1 MLNKLRYILLFC
13 SIASFGQNILSFS
26 NDQYSG
32 INGAIFSPT
41 TPYFNPN
48 KWDVNIVSEDVM
60 FRNNYGYI
68 SDKSVLGL
76 LKGDIKTANHRRGIR
91 GDSESNV
98 LDFYTDHFVSYYV
111 ENDVMGPS
119 FSFKQK
125 IKDQTF
131 RLGFFTRLR
140 TQSSVKDFD
149 NYMRYANQEIIE
161 PKEYAFQPVK
171 VNLMNWGEIGLNL
184 STNLYTTNTQEL
196 IVGANLKYLIG
207 LDGAVIN
214 SKNQIKLEAD
224 TISNPGRVDIYASNY
239 NIDASY
245 ATNYDFDGEKYSLKS
260 RGNGFAL
267 DLGIALVNR
276 RLNDELYDFKLS
288 ANIMDIGY
296 VNFKG
301 ENHQLYNPSQ
311 RVQIQNNP
319 TLDNT
324 DFESISQ
331 YMKLLSNEVYGDE
344 NESLKGNKFT
354 IGLPT
359 SLNINMSKK
368 IRDNHYWN
376 VNWIQRTPI
385 FENSLKRINV
395 LQTSYAIQKDGF
407 AIAPSVSLYD
417 YENITFGGYIRI
429 GPLILGSDNA
439 LPFVFKQKK
448 LNAGSFYFG
457 IKLYP
462 FWDSEAKRRN
472 REPCYCD

>member
-1 MLNKLRYILLFC
+1 MNKLKHILLFC

-48 KWDVNIVSEDVM
+48 KWDVNIISEDVM

-68 SDKSVLGL
+68 SDQSVLGL

-91 GDSESNV
+91 GDTESNV
-98 LDFYTDHFVSYYV
+98 LDFYTDHFFSYYI

-131 RLGFFTRLR
+131 RLGLFTRLR
-140 TQSSVKDFD
+140 TQSSVQDFD
-149 NYMRYANQEIIE
+149 NYMRYANQKITE
-161 PKEYAFQPVK
+161 PEEYAFQPMK

-196 IVGANLKYLIG
+196 IVGANIKYLIG

-214 SKNQIKLEAD
+214 SKNQIRLEAD
-224 TISNPGRVDIYASNY
+224 TLSNPNKVDIYASNY
-239 NIDASY
+239 DIEASY
-245 ATNYDFDGEKYSLKS
+245 ATNYDFDGEKYSFKS
-260 RGNGFAL
+260 KGSGVSL

-288 ANIMDIGY
+288 ANIMDIGFI
-296 VNFKG
+296 NFNG
-301 ENHQLYNPSQ
+301 ENHKLYNPAQ

-319 TLDNT
+319 NLDNT

-331 YMKLLSNEVYGDE
+331 YLKLLSNEVYGDE
-344 NESLKGNKFT
+344 NQSLNGNKFK

-359 SLNINMSKK
+359 SLNVNMSKK
-368 IRDNHYWN
+368 IKENHYWN

-407 AIAPSVSLYD
+407 AISPSVSLYD
-417 YENITFGGYIRI
+417 YKNVTLGGYIRI

-448 LNAGSFYFG
+448 LNSGNFYFG
-457 IKLYP
+457 LKLYP

-472 REPCYCD
+472 REPCDCE